1 MRISLPIALIGTAC
15 LLTAN
20 AEPARAQA
28 PRTWVSG
35 VGDDVNPC
43 SRVAPCK
50 TFAGAISKTAT
61 FGEINCLDSGGFGA
75 VTITK
80 SITIDCG
87 EALGSILAGGS
98 NGINVNGANIIVSIR
113 NLSINGAGG
122 GIAGINFTN
131 GSALEVHNVT
141 IFGFIAGNA
150 QGIRFTPQSGNSL
163 LLVSNS
169 TIMTNGIA
177 PSGGGG
183 ISVQTAGGTAEVV
196 IQNTRIEN
204 NAVGVTAVSTS
215 GAIKMTVR
223 ESIVASSRSFGIIST
238 AAAAAINL
246 MVERTVVSN
255 TLGTGVHSQ
264 GASSLVR
271 INRSIITGNTTGVG
285 TAGGGVL
292 RSYKNNAINGNGTEG
307 TPIPPEGLN

>member
-28 PRTWVSG
+28 ARTWVSG

-122 GIAGINFTN
+122 GTAGINFTN

-177 PSGGGG
+177 PSTGGG
-183 ISVQTAGGTAEVV
+183 IGVQTAGGTAEVV

-204 NAVGVTAVSTS
+204 NSVGVTAVSSS

-223 ESIVASSRSFGIIST
+223 ESIVATNQSFGILST

-246 MVERTVVSN
+246 TVERTTVISN
-255 TLGTGVHSQ
+255 LGTGVLSQ
-264 GASSLVR
+264 GASSMVR
-271 INRSIITGNTTGVG
+271 IDRSIITGNATGVG

-292 RSYKNNAINGNGTEG
+292 RSFKNNAIKGNGADG
-307 TPIPPEGLN
+307 TPIPPDNLD

>member
-1 MRISLPIALIGTAC
+1 MRFSLPIALIGAAC

-28 PRTWVSG
+28 FRTWVSG

-43 SRVAPCK
+43 ARTAPCK
-50 TFAGAISKTAT
+50 TFAGAISKTAA

-87 EALGSILAGGS
+87 EAHGSILAGGS

-169 TIMTNGIA
+169 TIMTNGIS
-177 PSGGGG
+177 PSTGGG
-183 ISVQTAGGTAEVV
+183 IGVQTAGGTAEVV
-196 IQNTRIEN
+196 IQNSRIEN

-223 ESIVASSRSFGIIST
+223 ESIVATNQSFGILST

-246 MVERTVVSN
+246 TVERTTVISN
-255 TLGTGVHSQ
+255 LGTGVLSQ
-264 GASSLVR
+264 GASSMVR
-271 INRSIITGNTTGVG
+271 IDRSIITGNATGVG

-292 RSYKNNAINGNGTEG
+292 RSYKNNAINGNATEG
-307 TPIPPEGLN
+307 TPIPPQGLN

>member
-1 MRISLPIALIGTAC
+1 MRFSLPIALIGAAC

-28 PRTWVSG
+28 FRTWVSG

-43 SRVAPCK
+43 ARTAPCK
-50 TFAGAISKTAT
+50 TFAGAISKTAA

-87 EALGSILAGGS
+87 EAHGSILAGGS

-177 PSGGGG
+177 PSTGGG
-183 ISVQTAGGTAEVV
+183 IGVQTAGGTAEVV

-204 NAVGVTAVSTS
+204 NSVGVTAVSSS

-223 ESIVASSRSFGIIST
+223 ESIVATNQSFGILST

-246 MVERTVVSN
+246 TVERTTVISN
-255 TLGTGVHSQ
+255 LGTGVLSQ
-264 GASSLVR
+264 GASSMVR
-271 INRSIITGNTTGVG
+271 IDRSIITGNATGVG

-292 RSYKNNAINGNGTEG
+292 RSYKNNAINGNATEG
-307 TPIPPEGLN
+307 TPIPPQGLN

>member
-1 MRISLPIALIGTAC
+1 MRFSLPIALIGAAC

-28 PRTWVSG
+28 FRTWVSG

-43 SRVAPCK
+43 ARTAPCK
-50 TFAGAISKTAT
+50 TFAGAISKTAA

-177 PSGGGG
+177 PSTGGG
-183 ISVQTAGGTAEVV
+183 IGVQTAGGTAEVV

-204 NAVGVTAVSTS
+204 NSVGVTAVSSS

-223 ESIVASSRSFGIIST
+223 ESIVATNQSFGILST

-246 MVERTVVSN
+246 TVERTTVIGN
-255 TLGTGVHSQ
+255 LGTGVLSQ
-264 GASSLVR
+264 GASSMVR
-271 INRSIITGNTTGVG
+271 IDRSIITGNATGVG

-292 RSYKNNAINGNGTEG
+292 RSYKNNAINGNATEG
-307 TPIPPEGLN
+307 TPIPPQGLN

>member
-1 MRISLPIALIGTAC
+1 MRFSLPIALIGAAC

-20 AEPARAQA
+20 TEPARAQA

-80 SITIDCG
+80 SISIDCG
-87 EALGSILAGGS
+87 EAHGSILAGGA
-98 NGINVNGANIIVSIR
+98 NGINVNGADVLVSIR
-113 NLSINGAGG
+113 NLAINGAGG
-122 GIAGINFTN
+122 GRSGISFTN
-131 GSALEVHNVT
+131 GRSLEVHNVK
-141 IFGFIAGNA
+141 IFGFVAGEA
-150 QGIRFTPQSGNSL
+150 QGIRFTPQSGTSL

-169 TIMTNGIA
+169 TITINGIA
-177 PSGGGG
+177 PSTGGG
-183 ISVQTAGGTAEVV
+183 IGVQTAGGTAEVV

-204 NAVGVTAVSTS
+204 NSVGVTAVSSS

-223 ESIVASSRSFGIIST
+223 ESIVATNQSFGILST

-246 MVERTVVSN
+246 TVERTTVISN
-255 TLGTGVHSQ
+255 LGTGVLSQ
-264 GASSLVR
+264 GASSMVR
-271 INRSIITGNTTGVG
+271 IDRSIITGNATGVG

-292 RSYKNNAINGNGTEG
+292 RSYKNSAINGNTTEG
-307 TPIPPEGLN
+307 TPIPPEARN